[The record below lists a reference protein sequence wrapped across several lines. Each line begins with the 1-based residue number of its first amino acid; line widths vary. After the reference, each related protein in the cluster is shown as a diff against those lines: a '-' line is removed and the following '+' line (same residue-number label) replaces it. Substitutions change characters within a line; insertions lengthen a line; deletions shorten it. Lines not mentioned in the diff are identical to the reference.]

1 MVMVIVIMIKTTIM
15 ILAIMD
21 IMIIMITLIILDYEY
36 LTTIMLIITPS
47 TAVKK
52 MIKYYRNKNTNKEKI
67 PASVAPKYSPHE
79 RLKAGPPGR
88 IEGEVAKELHLS
100 VRLGRRRRHIAG
112 SRRSGVVAVVCEGLR

>member
-52 MIKYYRNKNTNKEKI
+52 
-67 PASVAPKYSPHE
+67 
-79 RLKAGPPGR
+79 
-88 IEGEVAKELHLS
+88 
-100 VRLGRRRRHIAG
+100 
-112 SRRSGVVAVVCEGLR
+112 